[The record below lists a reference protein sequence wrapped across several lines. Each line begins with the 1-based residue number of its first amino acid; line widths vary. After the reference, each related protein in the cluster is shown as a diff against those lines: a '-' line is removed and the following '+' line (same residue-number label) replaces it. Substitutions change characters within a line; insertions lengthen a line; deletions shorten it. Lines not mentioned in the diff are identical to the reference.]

1 MKDRKQSPD
10 AEKAAGQSY
19 IRETIRR
26 KPVNKSK
33 VFRRTL
39 LLIIMAVVFGAIAC
53 LTFLLMEPVI
63 NGVVNPEK
71 PLKISFPEEEVP
83 VDQFLTEET
92 KAQKE
97 QEDQEQVLQAAREE
111 AAKEIAQ
118 QQKEQS
124 AKQAAVKEE
133 SGLERYAKTYEELSD
148 LARSAQSYL
157 VTVVSST
164 SAEGWLLG
172 NYEQQESCSGMIV
185 ADNSLDFLVLA
196 DLSERTGN
204 RYVIRFHDGTSI
216 ERPILARDNQT
227 GLAVFAVPKE
237 ELSDSTVSAVTLA
250 NLGSSVSAYLVGKPV
265 IAVGSPQGIADSVC
279 YGVVNSNNAQY
290 QVTDANYGVLL
301 TDINGSDDASGA
313 LIDLD
318 GNVVGFINRGAQ
330 DVSSS
335 DGIAALGITDIKN
348 LIAKLSNNEEIVY
361 LGVRGMGVTQDVH
374 NQAQIPFGAFVTDV
388 EPSSPAMQAGIQ
400 NGDIIVEIGNGSVSS
415 FRELGSQLL
424 TLQASEQPVRL
435 LRYDGTDYREMIVT
449 VMLEVQHD

>member
-1 MKDRKQSPD
+1 
-10 AEKAAGQSY
+10 
-19 IRETIRR
+19 
-26 KPVNKSK
+26 
-33 VFRRTL
+33 
-39 LLIIMAVVFGAIAC
+39 
-53 LTFLLMEPVI
+53 
-63 NGVVNPEK
+63 
-71 PLKISFPEEEVP
+71 
-83 VDQFLTEET
+83 
-92 KAQKE
+92 
-97 QEDQEQVLQAAREE
+97 
-111 AAKEIAQ
+111 
-118 QQKEQS
+118 
-124 AKQAAVKEE
+124 
-133 SGLERYAKTYEELSD
+133 
-148 LARSAQSYL
+148 
-157 VTVVSST
+157 
-164 SAEGWLLG
+164 
-172 NYEQQESCSGMIV
+172 MIV
-185 ADNSLDFLVLA
+185 ADNSLDYLVLA
-196 DLSERTGN
+196 DMSGRTGN

-279 YGVVNSNNAQY
+279 YGVVNSNNALY

-301 TDINGSDDASGA
+301 TDINGSEDASGA

-335 DGIAALGITDIKN
+335 DGIAALGISDIKN

-374 NQAQIPFGAFVTDV
+374 NQADIPFGAFVTEV

-424 TLQASEQPVRL
+424 TLQASEQPLRL
-435 LRYDGTDYREMIVT
+435 LRYDGTDYREMTVT
-449 VMLEVQHD
+449 VMLEAQQE